1 VSARA
6 GIVVTGTEVLSGRV
20 RDRNGP
26 WLADRLL
33 ELGVELAHITI
44 CGDRPEDIEAQLRFM
59 AEEGVDL
66 IVTSGGLGP
75 TADDMTVEM
84 VARFTGRELM
94 LDEELEDKI
103 AAILKPLMARFAHWD
118 FDAVKAANRKQA
130 LIPEGAYVIDPVGTA
145 PGVVVPGE
153 PAVVVL
159 PGPPR
164 ELQPM
169 WRTAT
174 ASDFVR
180 EAIAGRTEYR
190 HEMVRM
196 FGLPES
202 GLADTLRDAEEGIE
216 GYGELEITTCL
227 RRGEIEMVTR
237 FEPHAARV
245 YDELLGLL
253 RERHGRE
260 IFSEDGASVDD
271 QVVQLLAGRRI
282 ATAESCTAGLLA
294 ARLTDRPG
302 SSAYVTGGVV
312 AYANEAK
319 VELLGVDPGLIERHG
334 AVSEPVADAMA
345 EGALRRFEADT
356 VVAITGIAGPEGG
369 TEEKP
374 VGTVCWSVRLADGR
388 GITRTVRLPGDRA
401 DIRDRSTTVA
411 MHLLRRVLSEPPRAA
426 DGAAS
431 AARET
436 ASAPVAERA
445 PASAREHP

>member
-20 RDRNGP
+20 PDRNGP

-245 YDELLGLL
+245 YEELLGLL

-374 VGTVCWSVRLADGR
+374 VGTVCWSVKLADGC

>member
-245 YDELLGLL
+245 YEELLGLL